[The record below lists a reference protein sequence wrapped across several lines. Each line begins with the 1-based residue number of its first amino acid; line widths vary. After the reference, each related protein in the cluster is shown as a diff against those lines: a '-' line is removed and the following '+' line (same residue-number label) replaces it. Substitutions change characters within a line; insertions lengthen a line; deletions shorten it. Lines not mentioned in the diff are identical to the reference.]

1 MPLGRCQSRHYVPM
15 EEQVLGHGGKLA
27 EEARR
32 EGERVVSV
40 QEDSGR
46 AEPSKHG
53 LKGFD

>member
-1 MPLGRCQSRHYVPM
+1 M